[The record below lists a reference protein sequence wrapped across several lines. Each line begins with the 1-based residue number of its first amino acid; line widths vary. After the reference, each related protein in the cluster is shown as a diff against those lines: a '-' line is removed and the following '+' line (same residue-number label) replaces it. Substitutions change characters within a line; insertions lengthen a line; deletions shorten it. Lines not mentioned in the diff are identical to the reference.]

1 MLTENL
7 LTTKTIKTIDPKDID
22 INRLYVLV
30 MFDNKVSLDDIVMV
44 GRFTDTTTA
53 TLKFDILSIKSLSGY
68 GIWKRDPESEFWWFY
83 ESSTVRKDNG
93 YYKYYIN
100 LEDYMDSIR
109 QFSILYTDIVNNHSN
124 GVSVKLETHT
134 LDDINQTLS
143 TISAKSPHIEDDD
156 SNNDNNLPWYK
167 KLWKKLTNKKVT
179 TDISDKGNSVYVA
192 SGSDNVVIG
201 NITQISNNT
210 EIRKEE

>member
-7 LTTKTIKTIDPKDID
+7 LTTKTVKTIDPKDID
-22 INRLYVLV
+22 FNRLYVLV
-30 MFDNKVSLDDIVMV
+30 MFDKDSLDDIVII
-44 GRFTDTTTA
+44 GRFIYVTTDKI
-53 TLKFDILSIKSLSGY
+53 KFEILSIKPLSGY
-68 GIWKRDPESEFWWFY
+68 GIWKRDPESDIWRFY
-83 ESSTVRKDNG
+83 ESSTVRKDDC
-93 YYKYYIN
+93 YYKNYIE

-124 GVSVKLETHT
+124 GVSVKLETRT

-143 TISAKSPHIEDDD
+143 TISAKSPYTEDD